1 MGHTSD
7 IHCVG
12 PGGAGSG
19 YDDDDDVLIQ
29 LPDVAREAEKEEKK
43 NSSHAT
49 HRQQGASRNLKV
61 KSQTEESFPLD
72 RSVAKFT
79 PLPVSCVSVGCDAGF
94 GESGCKFA
102 FSCPM

>member
-12 PGGAGSG
+12 PGGGG
-19 YDDDDDVLIQ
+19 YDDDDDVLVQ

-49 HRQQGASRNLKV
+49 HRQQGESRNLKV
-61 KSQTEESFPLD
+61 ISPTEGLLLLD
-72 RSVAKFT
+72 KSVAYVFQIQ
-79 PLPVSCVSVGCDAGF
+79 
-94 GESGCKFA
+94 
-102 FSCPM
+102 